1 MSEDLARRVHALED
15 RWEISELVAQYGRAV
30 DDRDFD
36 TLGEMYTADAVF
48 DSVGGRTTGRRSVID
63 YYRARTAAYGATYHY
78 PHSNEIELVDPDRA
92 RGVVCAHAEL
102 AVGDESVFVALRYL
116 DDYRREDGRWR
127 FPRTGCPPAVRV
139 AAVGAR
145 PRVRR
150 APAGPVARHRT
161 GRTAPRRRPRLA
173 LPRATRF
180 EGHVDT
186 VYLVF

>member
-1 MSEDLARRVHALED
+1 MSEDLARRVQALED

-48 DSVGGRTTGRRSVID
+48 DSVGEPATGRRSVVD

-78 PHSNEIELVDPDRA
+78 PHSNEIELVDLDRA

-127 FPRTGCPPAVRV
+127 FHERVVRLLYV
-139 AAVGAR
+139 LPLSELTRGFAER
-145 PRVRR
+145 RRVRWPG
-150 APAGPVARHRT
+150 AEPAEPHLGAD
-161 GRTAPRRRPRLA
+161 L
-173 LPRATRF
+173 
-180 EGHVDT
+180 D
-186 VYLVF
+186 

>member
-48 DSVGGRTTGRRSVID
+48 DSVGGRATGRRSVID

-127 FPRTGCPPAVRV
+127 FHERVVRLLYV
-139 AAVGAR
+139 LPLSELAR
-145 PRVRR
+145 GFAERRRVRWPGTE
-150 APAGPVARHRT
+150 PAEPHLGAD
-161 GRTAPRRRPRLA
+161 L
-173 LPRATRF
+173 
-180 EGHVDT
+180 D
-186 VYLVF
+186 